1 MSEPTINF
9 HIQTKITQFKV
20 PTELIKKNFKSIQKL
35 IEKQKK
41 ATEDDIRKIKNSSK
55 LSTQLKLALIHKN
68 IKSFEQF
75 SLKLQSLINKDQS
88 YASRILARLEN
99 FKELEEFTVN
109 RNKSYTEYG
118 SDGTDK
124 RDISNVGALDEDDQN
139 LDLHHMNLIN
149 WYREQTNLLIIEY
162 LIKSNSRRDS
172 NIGIQLLKCMS
183 KTNPK
188 LTKLIDYDLLDS
200 FNRIYVSIVKEH
212 DISLVISWF
221 NENRAFLKKVNSN
234 LEFEINY
241 CKFLSLVEKGE
252 VTEAIKFSKEN
263 LSCYGNMENYQEQ
276 ERENLEENLRKLK
289 EIGGFLIYLAIGGKQ
304 TSMENSSVPF
314 STRMITHSPRY
325 KEYEKVLSNERWD
338 SLSKCFIDN
347 FVNLYGISRNHPLFI
362 YLSAGLSSLKTK
374 SCYCNTENSIFKT
387 DELNSISQSNEP
399 LILTDKK
406 YRGPN
411 YYYKL
416 LKKINHCPVCSPELY
431 KLSRNL
437 PYAQLITSIF
447 NNPFKLP
454 NGNIYPFDKLLVP
467 SEKYLSEKNDL
478 LRMGKVKDPLTKEE
492 FLIDECVRVYPA

>member
-1 MSEPTINF
+1 MSEPTLNF
-9 HIQTKITQFKV
+9 HIQTKLTQFKV
-20 PTELIKKNFKSIQKL
+20 PTELIKKNFKAIQKL

-41 ATEDDIRKIKNSSK
+41 ATEDDIRKIKDSSK
-55 LSTQLKLALIHKN
+55 LPTQLKLALIRKS

-75 SLKLQSLINKDQS
+75 NLKLQSLVNKDQS

-109 RNKSYTEYG
+109 RNKSYTEH
-118 SDGTDK
+118 GTDSTDK
-124 RDISNVGALDEDDQN
+124 KDINYVGILDEDDQN

-200 FNRIYVSIVKEH
+200 FNKIYVSIVKEH
-212 DISLVISWF
+212 DILPVISWF

-241 CKFLSLVEKGE
+241 CKFLTLVEKGE
-252 VTEAIKFSKEN
+252 VTEAIKFSKQN
-263 LSCYGNMENYQEQ
+263 LSCYGNIENYQEQ
-276 ERENLEENLRKLK
+276 EKHNLEENLRKLK
-289 EIGGFLIYLAIGGKQ
+289 EIGGLLIYLAIGGKQ
-304 TSMENSSVPF
+304 ALMDNSSVPF
-314 STRMITHSPRY
+314 SAKLITHSPRY

-347 FVNLYGISRNHPLFI
+347 FVNLYGISRNHPLFV

-387 DELNSISQSNEP
+387 DELNYISQSNEP

-454 NGNIYPFDKLLVP
+454 NGNIYPFDKLLAP
-467 SEKYLSEKNDL
+467 SEKYMTEKNDL
-478 LRMGKVKDPLTKEE
+478 LRIGKVKDPLTKEE